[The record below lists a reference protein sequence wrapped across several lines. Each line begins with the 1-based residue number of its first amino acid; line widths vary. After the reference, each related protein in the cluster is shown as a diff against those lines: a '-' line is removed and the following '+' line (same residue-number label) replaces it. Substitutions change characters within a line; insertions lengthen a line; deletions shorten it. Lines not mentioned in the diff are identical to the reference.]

1 MLYKM
6 KSRSYTGRDFQVI
19 GHYHEEK
26 NKYLRSAALTVA
38 VLVLFVVGI
47 SLAALFRLLLFRLTV
62 RLAPSGLA
70 SLLTALTGLPSL
82 LAFFELI
89 TLLTL
94 FELITLLTLLLRIFC
109 HELPSWES
117 AGLPTPSKFIAIH
130 KLVAARDYKVAVGLH
145 RL

>member
-1 MLYKM
+1 
-6 KSRSYTGRDFQVI
+6 VI
-19 GHYHEEK
+19 SHYREKK

-62 RLAPSGLA
+62 RLALSGLA
-70 SLLTALTGLPSL
+70 SLVTALTGLPSL

-89 TLLTL
+89 TLR
-94 FELITLLTLLLRIFC
+94 TLLLRIFC

-145 RL
+145 CR